1 MEIIYVFLSIIT
13 ILLIVNIILTLK
25 AGKNDLGAELNEIKF
40 SINTVTQNLKDTEAN
55 LKNEFTINRKESADT
70 ATGLRTEI
78 GTQLNS
84 FTQTFAE
91 QLVNLTSSNEIKLEA
106 IRKTIEEKL
115 LAFQTGI
122 DTNSKESRKELKENL
137 EAFQTNLNGA
147 LKDYK
152 ERLREQFGEFEK
164 NQRTQNVANS
174 EKLGDIKSTLE
185 KSVKSL
191 QDSNE
196 TKLEE
201 MRKTVDEKLQTTL
214 ETRLAQS
221 FTLVSERLE
230 TVHKGLGEM
239 QQLAIGVGDLKK
251 VLSNVKTRGI
261 LGEIQLSNILEQVLA
276 PEQYEIN
283 WITKKGTNN
292 RVEFAIKIPQ
302 QNQDNKIL
310 LMPIDSKFPIEDYY
324 SLLAAYEASD
334 NVAADAAGR
343 ALESAI
349 KKAARDIHD
358 KYIDPPDT
366 SEIGLLFLPVEGLYA
381 EVVRRPALMET
392 LQREYQII
400 VTGPTTLSAI
410 LNTISF
416 GYRTMALEQRSGEI
430 KRVLQAVKTEFK
442 LFGEVLNAAQR
453 KILNAHDD
461 IDKLVGTRTRQI
473 QRKLKDFE
481 ELPGSEAGLLLG
493 DSAAEITEE

>member
-1 MEIIYVFLSIIT
+1 MTLIYIFLSVNS
-13 ILLIVNIILTLK
+13 ILLILNIFLTLK
-25 AGKNDLGAELNEIKF
+25 ANKKEANDELTEIKS
-40 SINTVTQNLKDTEAN
+40 SIGTLISNLKDTEKH
-55 LKNEFTINRKESADT
+55 LKDEFVTNRKESSDT
-70 ATGLRTEI
+70 AIGLRTEI
-78 GTQLNS
+78 GTQLNI
-84 FTQTFAE
+84 FTQTFSE
-91 QLVNLTSSNEIKLEA
+91 QLGNLTNSNELKFDA
-106 IRKTIEEKL
+106 SRKTIGDKL
-115 LAFQTGI
+115 MAFQTAI
-122 DTNSKESRKELKENL
+122 DNNSKKSRNELKVNL
-137 EAFQTNLNGA
+137 EDVQTNLNNA

-152 ERLREQFGEFEK
+152 DRLREQFGEFEK

-214 ETRLAQS
+214 ETRLTQS

-283 WITKKGTNN
+283 CVTKKSTSN

-310 LMPIDSKFPIEDYY
+310 LMPIDSKFPIESYY
-324 SLLAAYEASD
+324 SLLAALDAND
-334 NVAADAAGR
+334 NILADAAGKS
-343 ALESAI
+343 LENAI
-349 KKAARDIHD
+349 KKAAKDIHE
-358 KYIDPPDT
+358 KYIDPPET
-366 SEIGLLFLPVEGLYA
+366 SEMGLLFLPIEGLYA

-410 LNTISF
+410 LSTISF
-416 GYRTMALEQRSGEI
+416 GYKTMALEQRSGEI
-430 KRVLQAVKTEFK
+430 KKVLQAVKTEFK
-442 LFGEVLNAAQR
+442 LFGDVLNAAQK
-453 KILNAHDD
+453 KILTAHDD
-461 IDKLVGTRTRQI
+461 IDKLVGTRTKQI

-481 ELPGSEAGLLLG
+481 ELPSIEAAQLLG
-493 DSAAEITEE
+493 NLNTEILEE